1 MLDTQG
7 HNERTNEIA
16 GLIHDRVSRLAR
28 QLRHMDLPNGMT
40 PERLSALSAIIDN
53 GPIAVT
59 ALAEREMV
67 RPATMSRMVS
77 TLVGDGL
84 ARRLENKLDGRGVL
98 VAVTAKGR
106 RAHQRAQQQRLQ
118 QLGSAIDSLAAERL
132 EALEDVVGV
141 LTLLTDSLD
150 S

>member
-7 HNERTNEIA
+7 QDERTNEIA
-16 GLIHDRVSRLAR
+16 GLIHDRVARLAR

-84 ARRLENKLDGRGVL
+84 ARRLENKDDGRGVL
-98 VAVTAKGR
+98 VVVTAKGR
-106 RAHQRAQQQRLQ
+106 RAHQRAQQLRLQ
-118 QLGSAIDSLAAERL
+118 QLGTAIGSLEPDRI
-132 EALEDVVGV
+132 EALEDFVGV

>member
-1 MLDTQG
+1 MLTSQG
-7 HNERTNEIA
+7 QDARMNEIA

-28 QLRHMDLPNGMT
+28 QLRHMELPNGMT
-40 PERLSALSAIIDN
+40 SERLSALTAIVDN

-77 TLVGDGL
+77 ALVSDGL
-84 ARRLENKLDGRGVL
+84 ARRLENKSDGRGVL
-98 VAVTAKGR
+98 VVVTPKGR
-106 RAHQRAQQQRLQ
+106 KAHQRAQQQRLT
-118 QLGSAIDSLAAERL
+118 QLGSAIDSFTPDRL

-141 LTLLTDSLD
+141 LTLLTDTLD
-150 S
+150 N